1 MNSKL
6 LARHL
11 KSTCCGPLVRFSRAT
26 GAGRIFRHRWIIL
39 LSVWLGCA
47 LSSTFAQTGANAGN
61 VIREFPRGSLQSID
75 QLPESPFRNSLEQLP
90 EAARSRALQWLKT
103 IHLPA
108 ADVESLQVDPS
119 GGICYGCRFGHHH
132 QHSDGNEPADDDT
145 IETPET
151 SAAAVPVSPFPS
163 SLVFHS
169 RPGAPNVIYINFVG
183 ETVTGT
189 QWNNS
194 LGRTSIPALPFS
206 KDSDFSTFS
215 DSEQLD
221 IRRVWQRM
229 AEDFAPFNVNVTT
242 ERPATF
248 NTRTAMVLITRNT
261 DANGDPN
268 PASGA
273 GGVAY
278 VNVFATSSFASYR
291 PAWVYYNNLGSSESN
306 IAEAASHEI
315 GHNLGLTHDG
325 TTTSDY
331 YGGHG
336 SGDISWGPLMGTGYG
351 RNVSQWCKGE
361 YLNSNNTQDDLAQI
375 AAKIPYLVDDHPN
388 TATGATALT
397 ITNGTQ
403 ILSTTPENDPTNS
416 NTANKGIIERN
427 NDIDVFSF
435 VTGSGPV
442 RLNVNPWI
450 MPAGTR
456 GGNLDVLMELYNES
470 NVLIAG
476 SNPASLTTAVI
487 DTNLPAGRYFLHIK
501 NTGTGT
507 PLASPPSGYTTY
519 GSIGRYF
526 ISGFI
531 TEATGV
537 IIPPSADLLVSNLT
551 QAAASTHT
559 FTVTYTDDV
568 AINVATVNTGDIRVT
583 GPNGYNQIAQLLSIN
598 NNSNGTPRTATY
610 SITPPGGGAW
620 AVQNNGSYEV
630 FIESGQVA
638 DIEGAFVAPA
648 KLGQF
653 TISIPILYYSANMD
667 SNPGW
672 TLESPWAFGASAYT
686 GSNVPKSG
694 FTGTNILATNLSGNY
709 ANNLSAKYATT
720 PAINTTGSTSL
731 TLRFMRWL
739 KKRNQDVTTI
749 QASADGGPWVN
760 LWSSSGQI
768 LDTSWQLVQY
778 SLPAGMVGSPSLR
791 LRWSLSSNNSQ
802 NDIGW
807 NIDDVQLLGDGSLD
821 TSPPAPTLSVADLT
835 TGGSPSHACSV
846 TFTDETSVR
855 LASLDSSDLLVTGP
869 NGYSS
874 PPEFV
879 GADLPMDGS
888 PITGSYSIPAP
899 GGGLWSAAHNGTYTI
914 SLIDGAVED
923 IWNNPTPAATLGT
936 FVVNISI
943 PAPGVLTVTPP
954 EPWNSSGFRDGP
966 FTPDSKTYTLTNS
979 GDSPLSWTAAASSDW
994 IELDTTAGSLP
1005 AGTSIEV
1012 TATLTALASTLESG
1026 EYADQLVFSNTTTGN
1041 GSTTR
1046 DVSLTIIE
1054 PGVLTVETTGDFI
1067 SIGTRGGSF
1076 TPSSRTYTLSNSGG
1090 GEIQWNANPNS
1101 PWITLETSSGTLGP
1115 GASIEVL
1122 ASINDDAKLLEV
1134 GEYQGTIDFINSING
1149 NGTTTRDISLTV
1161 LPQRKLAVAA
1171 PEKIGNGAF
1180 RILVS
1185 GNPGEDIILEAS
1197 STLGGWEQIATGQIG
1212 EDGTVTFEDPQ
1223 STTLPAR
1230 FYRVKTAP

>member
-6 LARHL
+6 LTQHL
-11 KSTCCGPLVRFSRAT
+11 KSTCCGQLVRFARAM
-26 GAGRIFRHRWIIL
+26 GSGRIFRHRWIIL
-39 LSVWLGCA
+39 PSVWIGCT
-47 LSSTFAQTGANAGN
+47 LSSTFAQTGANAGDM
-61 VIREFPRGSLQSID
+61 IREFPRGALQNIN
-75 QLPESPFRNSLEQLP
+75 QLPNSPFRNSLEQLP
-90 EAARSRALQWLKT
+90 DAARSRALQWLRT

-132 QHSDGNEPADDDT
+132 PHAGENERTDNDLL
-145 IETPET
+145 ETPGT
-151 SAAAVPVSPFPS
+151 SAAAVAVSPFPG

-169 RPGAPNVIYINFVG
+169 RPGAPNVLYINFVG

-189 QWNNS
+189 AWNTAE
-194 LGRTSIPALPFS
+194 RTSIPALPFS
-206 KDSDFSTFS
+206 KDSDFTTFS

-229 AEDFAPFNVNVTT
+229 AEDFAPFNINVTT
-242 ERPATF
+242 ERPASF

-261 DANGDPN
+261 DANGVNN
-268 PASGA
+268 PSSGA

-291 PAWVYYNNLGSSESN
+291 PAWVYHNNLGNSEAN

-325 TTTSDY
+325 TTSSDY

-375 AAKIPYLVDDHPN
+375 AAKISYVADDHSNSP
-388 TATGATALT
+388 TGATALT

-442 RLNVNPWI
+442 RLNVNPGV

-487 DTNLPAGRYFLHIK
+487 ETNLPAGRYFLHIK
-501 NTGTGT
+501 NTGTAT
-507 PLASPPSGYTTY
+507 PQSSPPSGYTSY

-526 ISGFI
+526 VSGSV

-537 IIPPSADLLVSNLT
+537 VIPPSADLLASNLT
-551 QAAASTHT
+551 QTGTPTHT

-568 AINVATVNTGDIRVT
+568 AINVATITTGDIRVT
-583 GPNGYNQIAQLLSIN
+583 GPGGYNQIAQLVSIN
-598 NNSNGTPRTATY
+598 NTTNGTPRTATY
-610 SITPPGGGAW
+610 SVTPPGGGVW
-620 AVQNNGSYEV
+620 AVQNNGSYQI

-648 KLGQF
+648 QLGQF
-653 TISIPILYYSANMD
+653 TVSIPILYYTANMN

-672 TLESPWAFGASAYT
+672 TLESPWAFGTPAYN
-686 GSNVPKSG
+686 GSNVPSSA
-694 FTGTNILATNLSGNY
+694 FTGSNIIATNLSGSY
-709 ANNLSAKYATT
+709 ANNLAAKYATT

-739 KKRNQDVTTI
+739 RKRNQDAATI
-749 QASADGGPWVN
+749 QASADNGPWVN
-760 LWSSSGQI
+760 VWSSTGQI
-768 LDTSWQLVQY
+768 LDGSWQLVQY
-778 SLPAGMVGSPSLR
+778 SLPAGMAGSSSIR

-807 NIDDVQLLGDGSLD
+807 NIDDLQLLGDGSLD
-821 TSPPAPTLSVADLT
+821 TAPPVATLSVADLT
-835 TGGSPSHACSV
+835 SGGSPSHACSI

-855 LASLDSSDLLVTGP
+855 LASLESSDLLVTGP

-923 IWNNPTPAATLGT
+923 IWNNPTPTATLGT
-936 FVVNISI
+936 FAVNISI

-954 EPWNSSGFRDGP
+954 EPWNSSGFRDGT

-979 GDSPLSWTAAASSDW
+979 GDSPLSWTAATNSDW
-994 IELDTTAGSLP
+994 IELNTTTGSLP
-1005 AGTSIEV
+1005 AGASVAV
-1012 TATLTALASTLESG
+1012 TATLTTLASTLQSG
-1026 EYADQLVFSNTTTGN
+1026 EYADQLVFSNTSTGN
-1041 GSTTR
+1041 GDTTR
-1046 DVSLTIIE
+1046 DVTLTILN
-1054 PGVLTVETTGDFI
+1054 PGSLTVENTGDFN
-1067 SIGTRGGSF
+1067 STGTLGGSF
-1076 TPSSRTYTLSNSGG
+1076 TPNSKTYTLSNTGG
-1090 GEIQWNANPNS
+1090 GEIQWTAVPTS
-1101 PWITLETSSGTLGP
+1101 PWITLGNTGGALAP

-1122 ASINDDAKLLEV
+1122 ASINEEV
-1134 GEYQGTIDFINSING
+1134 QSLAVGGYQTTIHFINSTNG
-1149 NGTTTRDISLTV
+1149 NGTAIRNISLTV